1 MLTKLKA
8 RAATIRFGDWPIVFF
23 LLVMLLSG
31 IIISPQR
38 SFFPIYVE
46 EQLGLPA
53 VLVSIFV
60 SLGLVWGMIA
70 SVFGGALSDTV
81 GHKGTLV
88 LGLLG
93 ITLANLA
100 YLSGVPWL
108 VLAFWVLGGL
118 GLGFHTLGG
127 MGYLIDAANPRR
139 LGLLSALYNWGYTL
153 GGSLSSPPAGFILD
167 HQGFGV
173 FGLVL
178 LAISGATVLGAMVS
192 LPRHRRRDGEQTH
205 SIGATLLG
213 YRQVVRRPS
222 MVLLGLMRFLPTCYY
237 GMIVVLNPLLINRL
251 AGTKTAVALYV
262 TISQVVATLAQ
273 IVVGRA
279 SDRWGS
285 RRPTL
290 AMFGLLLVAIAGQGL
305 FATQL
310 WSYYTFGVLG
320 IAAAWSLAT
329 LLPVLVSES
338 AAVEERG
345 RVLGTLSVLW
355 NLAMI
360 GGSMLGGALMDVAL
374 GLPFAIV
381 GLLNVAA
388 IVLSVSFF
396 RLVDAQ
402 GETRILAPTRHTWR
416 EIQDL
421 GKR

>member
-1 MLTKLKA
+1 MIGKLKA
-8 RAATIRFGDWPIVFF
+8 RAVTTRFRDWPIVFF

-31 IIISPQR
+31 IILSPQR

-46 EQLGLPA
+46 EQLGFPA
-53 VLVSIFV
+53 VLVSTFV
-60 SLGLVWGMIA
+60 SLGLVLGMIA
-70 SVFGGALSDTV
+70 SVVGGALSDTV

-100 YLSGVPWL
+100 YLSRVPGL

-118 GLGFHTLGG
+118 GPGFHTLGG

-139 LGLLSALYNWGYTL
+139 LGLFSALYNWGYTL
-153 GGSLSSPPAGFILD
+153 GGALSSPAAGFVLD
-167 HQGFGV
+167 HQGFAA
-173 FGLVL
+173 FGLAL
-178 LAISGATVLGAMVS
+178 LAFSGATVVGAVLL
-192 LPRHRRRDGEQTH
+192 LPRFQRGAGEQTH
-205 SIGATLLG
+205 SVGATLLG
-213 YRQVVRRPS
+213 YGQVVRRPS
-222 MVLLGLMRFLPTCYY
+222 MVLLGLLRFLPTCYY

-262 TISQVVATLAQ
+262 TLSQVVATLAQ

-290 AMFGLLLVAIAGQGL
+290 AMFGLLLVAIAGQGV

-310 WSYYTFGVLG
+310 WSYYTFGVPG

-338 AAVEERG
+338 AVVEERG
-345 RVLGTLSVLW
+345 RVLGALSVLW

-388 IVLSVSFF
+388 IALSVSFF
-396 RLVDAQ
+396 RLVDVQKNRLICAV
-402 GETRILAPTRHTWR
+402 AS
-416 EIQDL
+416 D
-421 GKR
+421 